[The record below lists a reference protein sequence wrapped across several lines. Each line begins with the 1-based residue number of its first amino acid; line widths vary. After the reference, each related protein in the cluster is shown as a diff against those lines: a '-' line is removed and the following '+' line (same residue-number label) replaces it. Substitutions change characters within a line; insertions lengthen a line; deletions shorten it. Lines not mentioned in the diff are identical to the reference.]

1 MYLLALAVLGGFAFI
16 ASHIPLASS
25 WQRTGLVNASLGFMV
40 LAAYACAQ
48 IFKIVGL
55 PLISGYIF
63 AGILFGPQ
71 ALEFVTDSMVHEL
84 HLIDELALNFIALSA
99 GGMLH
104 TNFLLQRRKAI
115 FLNVTLQT
123 LAAFAAVFLFVVA
136 AGSVFESMKP
146 LSSLEILALAILL
159 GVSAVARSPSSA
171 IAIISETRAEG
182 TFTET
187 VLGVTVVVDVLII
200 ILFTLAIAIDEM
212 LLLPGQA
219 MMLRAIGGV
228 SLNVLAALV
237 LGAIIGKAIAIYIDR
252 AGYDLPLFLLLF
264 AFSVSKCAFW
274 LNHYAE
280 EYVGVALE
288 LEPLL
293 ICMSAGFTV
302 QNFSRTGRD
311 FMEGLDRFSLP
322 IYILFFALAG
332 ASLDLQALGK
342 TWPLAVGLALIRAG
356 GIFGAAW
363 LAGRLC
369 GDPKKHGRV
378 AGMAYLTQA
387 GVAIGLAQLAQ
398 RQFPEIGVYLVTVVL
413 AVITINQIVG
423 PITFKAALELVGET
437 GKRRG
442 STIREG

>member
-1 MYLLALAVLGGFAFI
+1 MYLLALVVLGGFAFL
-16 ASHIPLASS
+16 SSRMPLESS
-25 WQRTGLVNASLGFMV
+25 WQRTGLVNASLGFLM
-40 LAAYACAQ
+40 LTAYACARV
-48 IFKIVGL
+48 FSLFRL

-71 ALEFVTDSMVHEL
+71 ALQFVTQTMVRDL
-84 HLIDELALNFIALSA
+84 RLIDELALNFIALSA
-99 GGMLH
+99 GGMLRMS
-104 TNFLLQRRKAI
+104 FLVRRGKAI
-115 FLNVTLQT
+115 FLNVALQT
-123 LAAFAAVFLFVVA
+123 VAAFTAVFLFVLL
-136 AGSVFESMKP
+136 AGSGFEFMGH
-146 LSSLEILALAILL
+146 LSPLEILAFAILL
-159 GVSAVARSPSSA
+159 GVTAVARSPSSA
-171 IAIISETRAEG
+171 IAIISETRSEG

-200 ILFTLAIAIDEM
+200 ILFTMALTIAEM

-228 SLNVLAALV
+228 SLNVLAAL
-237 LGAIIGKAIAIYIDR
+237 LMGAIIGKAIAIYIDR

-264 AFSVSKCAFW
+264 AFSVTKCAFW
-274 LNHYAE
+274 LNHYTQ
-280 EYVGVALE
+280 EYVGFALE

-332 ASLDLQALGK
+332 ASLDLQALGN
-342 TWPLAVGLALIRAG
+342 TWPLAVGLTLMRAG

-363 LAGRLC
+363 LAARLC
-369 GDPKKHGRV
+369 RDPHRHGTV

-398 RQFPEIGVYLVTVVL
+398 RQFPEIGVYLLTIVL

-423 PITFKAALELVGET
+423 PVTFKAALEFVGET

-442 STIREG
+442 SEVREG

>member
-1 MYLLALAVLGGFAFI
+1 MYFLALVVLGGFAFL
-16 ASHIPLASS
+16 SSRMPLESS
-25 WQRTGLVNASLGFMV
+25 WQRTGLVNASLGFMM

-48 IFKIVGL
+48 LFRIVRL
-55 PLISGYIF
+55 PMISGYIF

-71 ALEFVTDSMVHEL
+71 VLHFVTQTMVRDL
-84 HLIDELALNFIALSA
+84 HLVDELALNFIALSA
-99 GGMLH
+99 GGMLRMA
-104 TNFLLQRRKAI
+104 FWVRRGKAI
-115 FLNVTLQT
+115 LLNVTLLT
-123 LAAFAAVFLFVVA
+123 VIVFAAVFLFVLL
-136 AGSVFESMKP
+136 AGSGFAFMGH

-171 IAIISETRAEG
+171 IAIISETRAAG

-187 VLGVTVVVDVLII
+187 VLGVTVAMDVLII
-200 ILFTLAIAIDEM
+200 VLFTLALTIAKM

-219 MMLRAIGGV
+219 MMLHAIGGV
-228 SLNVLAALV
+228 SLNVLAALL
-237 LGAIIGKAIAIYIDR
+237 LGVIIGKAIAIYIDR

-264 AFSVSKCAFW
+264 AFSVTKCAFW
-274 LNHYAE
+274 LNHYTRH
-280 EYVGVALE
+280 YVGFALE

-302 QNFSRTGRD
+302 QNFSRSGRD

-332 ASLDLQALGK
+332 ASLDLQALGE
-342 TWPLAVGLALIRAG
+342 TWPLAVGLALVRAG
-356 GIFGAAW
+356 GIFGATW
-363 LAGRLC
+363 LAARLC
-369 GDPKKHGRV
+369 RDPRRYGRV

-398 RQFPEIGVYLVTVVL
+398 RQFPEIGVYLVTIVL
-413 AVITINQIVG
+413 AVITINQVVG
-423 PITFKAALELVGET
+423 PITFKTALELVGET

-442 STIREG
+442 NAVSE